1 MAGEDDRLGEGTD
14 EQQGHL
20 YSKSGF
26 FRRPLPREAV
36 ESLVENLAGGRIAG
50 QSRELDFTPWGG
62 AYNRVPAGA
71 TAFAHREELFLIQHA
86 VVTGPDASAAGT
98 EEARRWLGRSWDLV
112 RPWGSGACTRT
123 GPTPTSRT
131 GRSPTMVPTSPA
143 WYAQRESTTPKAS
156 SASTSRSRIEY
167 PREAH
172 RRTMDSKRQAVRP
185 QIRSET
191 PPRPATATPRRPR
204 HYDDPSAVLLAEG
217 DQEAQG
223 AGRGH
228 SQQDASLSTTTTSCG
243 RPYAQAST

>member
-71 TAFAHREELFLIQHA
+71 TAFAHRDELFLIQHA

-112 RPWGSGACTRT
+112 RPWGSGGVYPNWPDPDLEDWAIAYTWCHFAAWTRKEKVRSRRLLPLPPV
-123 GPTPTSRT
+123 GP
-131 GRSPTMVPTSPA
+131 
-143 WYAQRESTTPKAS
+143 AS
-156 SASTSRSRIEY
+156 STRGSARPRWIASANRPTADTIRNAAATSSCN
-167 PREAH
+167 AL
-172 RRTMDSKRQAVRP
+172 
-185 QIRSET
+185 
-191 PPRPATATPRRPR
+191 ATATLR
-204 HYDDPSAVLLAEG
+204 
-217 DQEAQG
+217 
-223 AGRGH
+223 
-228 SQQDASLSTTTTSCG
+228 
-243 RPYAQAST
+243 